1 MGDHETLER
10 GMLLRFPG
18 NRIIFHRYRTERT
31 DKKIFEKMHNIIDYF
46 SYLFFYSNLSILSQ
60 YIIIK
65 WYYCVISS
73 IYCTKLLWCFYI
85 IVDRQRQTYMF

>member
-31 DKKIFEKMHNIIDYF
+31 DKKIFEKMHNIRLLQ
-46 SYLFFYSNLSILSQ
+46 LFIFLFESIISQ
-60 YIIIK
+60 PI
-65 WYYCVISS
+65 YY
-73 IYCTKLLWCFYI
+73 Y
-85 IVDRQRQTYMF
+85 